1 MDIDALCI
9 SEKETLLDAMK
20 QLDKSAM
27 QILFVSEGRKLLATL
42 TDGDIRRFLLNGGKL
57 TDSVNEVAVYQPHYV
72 YLKDAANAKAVMIRE
87 QISSIPVVNDL
98 LIIED
103 VIFLSDVHLKKKKN
117 LNIPVVIMAGG
128 KGKRLYPYT
137 KVLPKPLIP
146 IGDLPITEH
155 IMKRFNEYGCTDFH
169 YIVHHKKQMIKAYF
183 AEEATEYQTSFYDE
197 EKPLGTGGG
206 LSLLKENIKETFFL
220 TNCDSLLFADY
231 NSILEFHKEN
241 KNLITM
247 VCVYK
252 HFVVPYGVI
261 TMGENGA
268 ISGMEEKPEQSF
280 LANTGFYVVE
290 PEVLPE
296 IEDDTVITFVEIIN
310 KLQMKNQKIG
320 VYPVS
325 EASWLDMGQP
335 DEMEKMLRKL
345 GFEG

>member
-1 MDIDALCI
+1 MNIDALCI
-9 SEKETLLDAMK
+9 SEQETLLEAMK
-20 QLDKSAM
+20 QLDKTSM
-27 QILFVSEGRKLLATL
+27 QILFVTEGRKLLATL
-42 TDGDIRRFLLNGGKL
+42 TDGDIRRCLLNGGKL
-57 TDSVNEVAVYQPHYV
+57 TDSVNKVAVYHPRYV
-72 YLKDAANAKAVMIRE
+72 YSRKAADAKAIMIRE
-87 QISSIPVVNDL
+87 QIPSIPVVNDL
-98 LIIED
+98 LEIED
-103 VIFLSDVHLKKKKN
+103 VVFLSDAHLKKREK
-117 LNIPVVIMAGG
+117 LHVPVVIMAGG

-146 IGDLPITEH
+146 IGDIPITEH
-155 IMKRFNEYGCTDFH
+155 IMKQFDKYGCTDFH
-169 YIVHHKKQMIKAYF
+169 YIVQHKKQMIKAYF

-206 LSLLKENIKETFFL
+206 LSLLKKNIMETFFL

-231 NSILEFHKEN
+231 GDILEFHKEN
-241 KNLITM
+241 QNIITM

-261 TMGENGA
+261 TMGENGV

-280 LANTGFYVVE
+280 LANTGFYIVE
-290 PEVLPE
+290 PEVLQE
-296 IEDDTVITFVEIIN
+296 IEDDTVITFIEIIN
-310 KLQMKNQKIG
+310 RLQDKNKKIG

-335 DEMEKMLRKL
+335 DEMEKMLRRL